1 MLLICLFLCSF
12 NYFVR
17 TDVVRNG
24 YHEAIGIPAAHK
36 IMGMEGISRI
46 VGGGPAAT
54 ITAFPFQAGI
64 VVTLTTKKT
73 SVCGGALISNTRVLS
88 AAHCWWDGESQA
100 SQFTIVLGSLLL
112 FSGGTRIVTKDI
124 VTHPNW
130 NVNDLRHDIAMVKIS
145 RIVFNNNIRAIPLPA
160 MSDIRQEFS
169 GLTATASGYGKTRDA
184 QNSFPPSTNLH
195 HVNMEILTNAVCQRS
210 FDIPIYAS
218 QMCTRGVR
226 GIGTCD
232 GDSGGPLTAIW
243 KNQRTLVGIVSFG
256 VGDGCQAGFPS
267 VYTRVTAFLPWIQ
280 SNM

>member
-1 MLLICLFLCSF
+1 MLLIFLFLCSF

-17 TDVVRNG
+17 TENVRDG
-24 YHEAIGIPAAHK
+24 YHKAIGIPAAHK
-36 IMGMEGISRI
+36 IMAMEGVSRI

-54 ITAFPFQAGI
+54 ITAFPYQAGI

-73 SVCGGALISNTRVLS
+73 SVCGGALISNTRVLT

-130 NVNDLRHDIAMVKIS
+130 NINDLSHDIAIAKIS
-145 RIVFNNNIRAIPLPA
+145 SIEFNSNIQAIALPA
-160 MSDIRQEFS
+160 ISDVRQDFS

-184 QNSFPPSTNLH
+184 QNNFPASTNLH
-195 HVNMEILTNAVCQRS
+195 HVDLEILTNAVCQRS
-210 FDIPIYAS
+210 FDIPIHGS
-218 QMCTRGVR
+218 QMCTKGVR

-232 GDSGGPLTAIW
+232 GDSGGPLTVIW

-280 SNM
+280 GNM